1 MPLQRWYIGIDWAD
15 QEHMVWVGDEAGQC
29 VKQEVV
35 KQEAGELST
44 LGRWLLERQ
53 SEGTVLWA
61 GIEKPH
67 GRIVDFL
74 LDHNVVVYP
83 INPKSLDR
91 ARDRFRTSS
100 SKSDLFD
107 ARVLAEFVRTDHSH
121 LRPLQPSSE
130 EAQELKVLTRDHHRL
145 VEGHTRLVN
154 QLVAALKEFCPLAL
168 EAFSEVSTTS
178 AMDFLEAY
186 PSPTTA
192 RHLSQTEWSRFAR
205 EHRLR
210 GDCEQKVWEA
220 LHQLRPRV
228 PGYVERA
235 KSRLVRSLVAQLRV
249 SQREVEG
256 YAEEIERFF
265 ASMPVGE
272 LARSLPGGKSGT
284 MVATLWAE
292 LGDAADRWEFFR
304 HLQAEAGATPVTRQ
318 SGKHT
323 AVGFRFA
330 CNKRLRHAATQFA
343 FVSLRLSEWARA
355 YYRRQRALGHRH
367 WEALRAL
374 AAKWLKII
382 FIMWRDRVLYQED
395 RHLATMARQTL
406 TQAA

>member
-1 MPLQRWYIGIDWAD
+1 MERWYIGIDWAD
-15 QEHMVWVGDEAGQC
+15 QEHMMWVGDETGQC

-53 SEGTVLWA
+53 SEGIVLWA
-61 GIEKPH
+61 AIEKPH

-107 ARVLAEFVRTDHSH
+107 ARVLAEFLRTDHGH
-121 LRPLQPSSE
+121 LRPLLPSSE
-130 EAQELKVLTRDHHRL
+130 QAQELKLLTRDHHRL
-145 VEGHTRLVN
+145 VNGHTRLVN
-154 QLVAALKEFCPLAL
+154 QLVAALKEFYPLVF
-168 EAFSEVSTTS
+168 EAFSEVTTRS

-186 PSPTTA
+186 PSPTSA
-192 RHLSQTEWSRFAR
+192 RQISQTEWRHFAR
-205 EHRLR
+205 QHRLR
-210 GDCEQKVWEA
+210 GDREQKVWEA
-220 LHQLRPRV
+220 LHQSRPRV

-235 KSRLVRSLVAQLRV
+235 KARLVRSLVAQLRV

-256 YAEEIERFF
+256 YAEEVERFF
-265 ASMPVGE
+265 ASMPEAEV
-272 LARSLPGGKSGT
+272 ARSLPGGKSGT
-284 MVATLWAE
+284 TVATLWAE
-292 LGDAADRWEFFR
+292 LGDAPGRWESFR

-330 CNKRLRHAATQFA
+330 CNKRLRHVTTQFA
-343 FVSLRLSEWARA
+343 FVSLRLSDWARA
-355 YYRRQRALGHRH
+355 YYRRQRALGHHH
-367 WEALRAL
+367 WGALRAL

-382 FIMWRDRVLYQED
+382 FVMWRDRMPYQED
-395 RHLATMARQTL
+395 RHLATMARQML
-406 TQAA
+406 AQAA